1 MARAGSQPKR
11 KSKQVTVL
19 GDDLVCRFYTL
30 FNPEMNTNF
39 VLSIKFEL
47 KLNSDMKNLMLIIA
61 IMFAASG
68 SNGQQI
74 KPSNSGYAPANG
86 IKIYYEIYGEGKPLV
101 LLHGAFY
108 TIEMNWGQLIPEL
121 SKTRKVIAIEM
132 QGHGHTPFSERK
144 LSITTLASDVE
155 KVMDYLKIDSAD
167 VAGYS
172 MGGSVAY
179 QFAVQSPKRL
189 RKLVIISSTY
199 KTNGWLPIVNGAFKD
214 FKPEFFDNTPIKAA
228 YDAVAPDT
236 TKWRNFLEQM
246 FVFAKEPFNVGDSNI
261 AKIAA
266 PVLIISGDND
276 GTDKIELMKT
286 YKLLGG
292 GVSADL
298 QPMPKSQLAIVPS
311 QGHVSLMMQTTTIL
325 TYLNGFLK

>member
-1 MARAGSQPKR
+1 MK
-11 KSKQVTVL
+11 
-19 GDDLVCRFYTL
+19 Y
-30 FNPEMNTNF
+30 
-39 VLSIKFEL
+39 L
-47 KLNSDMKNLMLIIA
+47 KLLIA
-61 IMFAASG
+61 IMFAACQSY
-68 SNGQQI
+68 GQQI
-74 KPSNSGYAPANG
+74 KPSNSGYAPVNG
-86 IKIYYEIYGEGKPLV
+86 IKIYYEVYGEGRPLV

-108 TIEMNWGQLIPEL
+108 TIGMNWGELIPEL

-132 QGHGHTPFSERK
+132 QGHGHTPFSDRK

-155 KVMDYLKIDSAD
+155 GVMDYLKIDSAD

-199 KTNGWLPIVNGAFKD
+199 KTKGWLPVVNSAFD
-214 FKPEFFDNTPIKAA
+214 NFKPEFFDNTPLKTE
-228 YDAVAPDT
+228 YDAVAPDK
-236 TKWRNFLEQM
+236 TKWRKFLEQM
-246 FVFAKEPFNVGDSNI
+246 FVFAKVPFNVGDSNI
-261 AKIAA
+261 AKISA

-276 GTDKIELMKT
+276 GLDKIELIKT
-286 YKLLGG
+286 YQLLGG
-292 GVSADL
+292 GVTADI

-325 TYLNGFLK
+325 AYLNSFLK